1 MSVANPYQQYQ
12 QNAVQSADPGDLVVM
27 LYDGLVRFLK
37 LAVKSLE
44 ENDKGAANTA
54 LIKSQDIVS
63 YLSETL
69 DMRFEISRN
78 LAALY
83 DFMSRQ
89 LVSANMKKEVQ
100 LVEEVLGLAQELRD
114 TWRQAAQMAKTQR

>member
-12 QNAVQSADPGDLVVM
+12 QNAVQSAEPGDLVVM

-44 ENDKGAANTA
+44 ENDNEAANTA

-63 YLSETL
+63 YLDGTL
-69 DMRFEISRN
+69 DSRFEISRN

-89 LVSANMKKEVQ
+89 LVSANIKKEVQ

-114 TWRQAAQMAKTQR
+114 TWRQAAQLAKTQG

>member
-44 ENDKGAANTA
+44 DNDKEAANNA

-63 YLSETL
+63 YLNETL
-69 DMRFEISRN
+69 DRRFEISRN

-89 LVSANMKKEVQ
+89 LVSANIKKEIK

-114 TWRQAAQMAKTQR
+114 TWRQASQMAKTQG

>member
-12 QNAVQSADPGDLVVM
+12 QNAVQSAEPGELVVM

-44 ENDKGAANTA
+44 ENDKEAANTA
-54 LIKSQDIVS
+54 LIKSQDIVG
-63 YLSETL
+63 YLNETL
-69 DMRFEISRN
+69 DRRFEISSN
-78 LAALY
+78 LASLY
-83 DFMSRQ
+83 NFMSRQ
-89 LVSANMKKEVQ
+89 LVSANIKKEIK

-114 TWRQAAQMAKTQR
+114 TWRQASQLAKTQG